1 MDANP
6 RKRVTPFHHYL
17 KPIRATLSFF
27 RPRIIIGY
35 NTDMRA
41 GDNMGLVGSLIN
53 LKIGFARLQTCGIK
67 ESKRDV
73 NAII

>member
-1 MDANP
+1 
-6 RKRVTPFHHYL
+6 
-17 KPIRATLSFF
+17 
-27 RPRIIIGY
+27 
-35 NTDMRA
+35 MRA